1 MEQTTGSDGLLA
13 AHGVLRTND
22 LDAARHA
29 VAGRFCDHRL
39 TLTAGHSVSVRHNH
53 VGGQH
58 ISLNVLGY
66 GGDVAIDPGM
76 LGDFYLLQIP
86 LTGEAL
92 IAHRGE
98 EVCASPERASI
109 LNPDRPTRMRWRAD
123 CRKLL
128 VQIEERFL
136 HSVAEDAA
144 GAALPGPVRFDPA
157 VDLRG
162 RPGRRL
168 RALALT
174 IAQAVD
180 AGRLY
185 TGKPGLREM
194 AAERELARQLLALQP
209 SNVSHMV
216 RADTGAARPVH
227 LRRAVEF
234 IHSHYAEPIGL
245 DDIAARAGVHPRN
258 LQIGFKRAFGR
269 SPISYLRDVRLDAAR
284 YHLSARQN
292 RDSVTE
298 TAFACGFSH
307 LGRFSRD
314 YRARFGQLPSQG

>member
-1 MEQTTGSDGLLA
+1 MEHTTVPEGLLG
-13 AHGVLRTND
+13 AHAVLRTND

-39 TLTAGHSVSVRHNH
+39 TLTGGCGVSVRHNH

-66 GGDVAIDPGM
+66 GGEVAIDPGM

-86 LTGEAL
+86 LTGAAL

-98 EVCASPERASI
+98 EVCVGAERGTI
-109 LNPDRPTRMRWRAD
+109 LNPDRPTRMQWGAD

-128 VQIEERFL
+128 VQIEERFM
-136 HSVAEDAA
+136 HRVAEEAT
-144 GAALPGPVRFDPA
+144 GAELPGPVRFDPA
-157 VDLRG
+157 VDLHG
-162 RPGRRL
+162 SQGCRL
-168 RALALT
+168 KALALT
-174 IAQAVD
+174 MAKAVD

-185 TGKPGLREM
+185 AGKVGLREM
-194 AAERELARQLLALQP
+194 SAERELARLLLAVQP
-209 SNVSHMV
+209 SNVSHML
-216 RADTGAARPVH
+216 RAEAGAVRPVY

-234 IHSHYAEPIGL
+234 IHGHYTEPIGL
-245 DDIAARAGVHPRN
+245 DDIAVSAGVHPRN
-258 LQIGFKRAFGR
+258 LQIGFRKALGR

-314 YRARFGQLPSQG
+314 YRARFGQLPSQS